1 MFSFSFYIVQVPYND
16 PYDLTSTTA
25 LRAAIDLEISA
36 CFWIGCVESPLR
48 MNQLLPIQGFLVCFF
63 ASTRL
68 CNQFSVALALF
79 EPRNNLLLLLQQYL
93 TCQPYCWFVQVSNP
107 WTLRRW
113 RHLRR
118 VMICP
123 KEGRAWEFLQ
133 EKKCISHLIQRKTA
147 AILRLC
153 TSQHSC
159 GHEQVWKSTRE
170 IISELNR
177 RTDSNSRL

>member
-1 MFSFSFYIVQVPYND
+1 MQPLIWRYLLVSELV
-16 PYDLTSTTA
+16 A
-25 LRAAIDLEISA
+25 LSPHFEWTNCFQSRVFLCASLHPQDFAINS
-36 CFWIGCVESPLR
+36 
-48 MNQLLPIQGFLVCFF
+48 QLLW
-63 ASTRL
+63 
-68 CNQFSVALALF
+68 LF
-79 EPRNNLLLLLQQYL
+79 EPSNNLLLLLQQYL

-133 EKKCISHLIQRKTA
+133 EKKDISHLIQRKTA

-177 RTDSNSRL
+177 RTDSNSHL